1 MLDSKKIKMQNLL
14 PFKSSGLCPP
24 INPKRSSSRWNTTI
38 CTYLTHRLYNPE
50 MTTEQLVHL
59 AVYVISET
67 ATQDPRVGGPIRV
80 ADITWEKGYVE
91 LEESYIDEVNRR
103 NEEAH
108 ERLRQFFLGKK
119 EEKQ

>member
-1 MLDSKKIKMQNLL
+1 
-14 PFKSSGLCPP
+14 
-24 INPKRSSSRWNTTI
+24 
-38 CTYLTHRLYNPE
+38 